1 VTRGTG
7 FADAGSVGGRAAA
20 AKGLR
25 DLSVEKELLASGV
38 RTVIGMDEVGR
49 GCIAGPVGVGAVHFD
64 LAALV
69 RDEVP
74 AGIHDSKQLTL
85 AARTEICEVVT
96 RWQPAHAV
104 GYAAVDEIDRV
115 GLSSALC
122 LAGRR
127 ALEGLPTAD
136 LVLLDGSFDWLS
148 QALTFEALDVYG
160 TAADVRIPRVRTF
173 VKGDGSLVT
182 IAAASVIAKVHRDG
196 LMTELAQDH
205 PHYSWERNVGYPTP
219 EHKAAVAEHGPS
231 PHHRRTF
238 RLF

>member
-1 VTRGTG
+1 M
-7 FADAGSVGGRAAA
+7 
-20 AKGLR
+20 
-25 DLSVEKELLASGV
+25 LASGI
-38 RTVIGMDEVGR
+38 RSVIGMDEVGR

-69 RDEVP
+69 RAEVP
-74 AGIHDSKQLTL
+74 AGIHDSKQLTIL
-85 AARTEICEVVT
+85 ARTEICEVVT

-104 GYAAVDEIDRV
+104 GYATVDEIDRV

-127 ALEGLPTAD
+127 ALESLPAAD

-148 QALTFEALDVYG
+148 QALTFEALEVYG
-160 TAADVRIPRVRTF
+160 PAADVSVPRVRTF

-182 IAAASVIAKVHRDG
+182 IAAASVIAKVRRDG
-196 LMTELAQDH
+196 LMTELAQHH
-205 PHYSWERNVGYPTP
+205 PQYSWERNVGYPTP
-219 EHKAAVAEHGPS
+219 EHRAAVAEHGPS

-238 RLF
+238 RLL